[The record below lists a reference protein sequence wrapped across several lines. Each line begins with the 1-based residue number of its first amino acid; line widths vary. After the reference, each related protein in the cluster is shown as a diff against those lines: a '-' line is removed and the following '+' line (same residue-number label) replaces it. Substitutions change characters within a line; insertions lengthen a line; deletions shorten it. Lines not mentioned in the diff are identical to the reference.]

1 MNKRGISLIATV
13 ITIIITIILAAA
25 VILTVSDNNPIKIA
39 FMAKDAQNLSTEYE
53 KLNLSI
59 ANALTSGLRYIN

>member
-25 VILTVSDNNPIKIA
+25 VILTVSDNNPIKNA

-59 ANALTSGLRYIN
+59 ANALSSGLRYIN